1 MNLFMMF
8 LLVASNI
15 ILFIMLGSMT
25 YQDYKRRHD
34 IGPGSYRVGIAVML
48 FILFLDFIT
57 IVV

>member
-1 MNLFMMF
+1 MNPFTMF

-34 IGPGSYRVGIAVML
+34 VGSGSYQAGIAIML

-57 IVV
+57 IIV

>member
-34 IGPGSYRVGIAVML
+34 IGSGSYLIGIAIMIFV
-48 FILFLDFIT
+48 LFLDFIT
-57 IVV
+57 IIV

>member
-1 MNLFMMF
+1 MNPFSMF

-25 YQDYKRRHD
+25 YQDYKRRYD
-34 IGPGSYRVGIAVML
+34 IGSGSYKSGIAIMIFV
-48 FILFLDFIT
+48 LFLDFIT

>member
-1 MNLFMMF
+1 MNPFTMF
-8 LLVASNI
+8 LLVVSNI

-34 IGPGSYRVGIAVML
+34 IGPGSYRAGIAIML
-48 FILFLDFIT
+48 FILFLDFIA

>member
-1 MNLFMMF
+1 MNPFTMF

-34 IGPGSYRVGIAVML
+34 IGSGSYQAGIAIMI

-57 IVV
+57 IIV

>member
-1 MNLFMMF
+1 MNPFTMF

-34 IGPGSYRVGIAVML
+34 IGPGSYKAGIAIML

-57 IVV
+57 IIV

>member
-1 MNLFMMF
+1 MNPFTMF

-34 IGPGSYRVGIAVML
+34 IGPGSYRAGIGIML

-57 IVV
+57 III

>member
-1 MNLFMMF
+1 MNPFTMF

-25 YQDYKRRHD
+25 YHDYKQRHD
-34 IGPGSYRVGIAVML
+34 IGPGSYKAGIAIML
-48 FILFLDFIT
+48 LVLFLDFIT